1 MSHDSL
7 TLCENALSLAAT
19 YWLHSA
25 FLIGGVWLWLKLRP
39 TASNLLQ
46 ERLWKYAAIAGL
58 VTTALQ
64 ASTGTGI
71 PVLSPRERASVE
83 DSHADVASAPIGTD
97 LNLSVEDSL
106 ALVRE
111 SINSLRSSTSET
123 TPNAA
128 LIGDTGHPRS
138 AESHLDAPREH
149 IGLNSLSSARN
160 INTELQPA
168 TGPPRT
174 EARGIASADKS
185 QSHPKPALPL
195 IDEQQTPAWLFPI
208 ATLLTT
214 ITAAGLLW
222 FCVEW
227 LLFWQTTRGLHPAT
241 WQQLQTLDDVRKRLG
256 VRRGV
261 ELLVGDRFDEPVAFG
276 IWQWKVVLPAK
287 LDSQL
292 TREEL
297 SSLLAHEIA
306 HLSRGDV
313 WWLHIGRLLTTL
325 LCWQPLNF
333 LASRQWQLHAE
344 FQCDDWAIGHSIDA
358 LSLARCLT
366 VVAEW
371 RSAKHLGAV
380 ALPAGG
386 SRAHITDRVE
396 RLLSPVR
403 RDHWSS
409 PRRRIAL
416 ATAFLSVASSLA
428 LAGPRISRA
437 EIENKPRQVTDSV
450 TSDGHESEQQPSMS
464 KSNDVQRALESQLK
478 SESALLALEMSLL
491 AEELADLETQL
502 ASAPSSPE
510 IQAAVNRLRSRL
522 KSLGNMSMANHQ
534 NLH

>member
-1 MSHDSL
+1 MSNDSL

-25 FLIGGVWLWLKLRP
+25 LLIGSVWLWLKLRP
-39 TASNLLQ
+39 TASHLLQ

-64 ASTGTGI
+64 ASTGMGVPI
-71 PVLSPRERASVE
+71 LSPRERASVE
-83 DSHADVASAPIGTD
+83 VTRDDIAPPPVATD

-111 SINSLRSSTSET
+111 SIESLRTSASNATLLGDGSHPRTTESHPDTTGEDNEPNSLRSARSIN
-123 TPNAA
+123 PV
-128 LIGDTGHPRS
+128 PRS
-138 AESHLDAPREH
+138 ATVPS
-149 IGLNSLSSARN
+149 
-160 INTELQPA
+160 
-168 TGPPRT
+168 RT
-174 EARGIASADKS
+174 WPRGIASAVNV
-185 QSHPKPALPL
+185 QSYANPAPPF
-195 IDEQQTPAWLFPI
+195 IAEQQTPAWLFPI
-208 ATLLTT
+208 AFLLTT

-227 LLFWQTTRGLHPAT
+227 LLFWRATHRLQPAT

-276 IWQWKVVLPAK
+276 IWQWKIVLPAK

-292 TREEL
+292 TSEEL

-313 WWLHIGRLLTTL
+313 WWLHVGRLLTTL

-358 LSLARCLT
+358 VSLARCLT

-371 RSAKHLGAV
+371 RSAKQLGAV

-386 SRAHITDRVE
+386 SRGHITDRVE
-396 RLLSPVR
+396 RLLLPAR
-403 RDHWSS
+403 GDHWST
-409 PRRRIAL
+409 PRRRMVL
-416 ATAFLSVASSLA
+416 ATTFLSVACSLA

-437 EIENKPRQVTDSV
+437 EIEDKPRHVTDSV
-450 TSDGHESEQQPSMS
+450 ASESRQQPSMG
-464 KSNDVQRALESQLK
+464 KSNDGQRALESQLK

-491 AEELADLETQL
+491 AEELAELETQL

-522 KSLGNMSMANHQ
+522 KSLGNMSIASRKSIP
-534 NLH
+534 